1 MSVPVYF
8 NDPTNILQQQC
19 AGFEYHE
26 LLDEASK
33 EPDSIRRLALVSI
46 FSISMAAFIERSNT
60 KPFNPLLGET
70 YEYEHTHYRYFA
82 EQVSHHPPITAIHM
96 EGKAGY
102 RVWSNIRPKTK
113 FTGKS
118 LQFHPTF
125 RFYIEFD
132 STGEKFEITQ
142 CYISV
147 HNLIIG
153 TPYVD
158 LGGKSCIRNLNIADE
173 HCELEFY
180 HRGWT

>member
-19 AGFEYHE
+19 AGFEYCD
-26 LLDEASK
+26 LIDKANK
-33 EPDSIRRLALVSI
+33 ESNSLKRLALLSV
-46 FSISMAAFIERSNT
+46 FAISATSFVERSNT

-70 YEYEHTHYRYFA
+70 YEYIHPNYKYFA
-82 EQVSHHPPITAIHM
+82 EQVSHHPPITAVYL
-96 EGKAGY
+96 EGNSGF
-102 RVWSNIRPKTK
+102 RLWSNIRPKTK
-113 FTGKS
+113 FTGKN
-118 LQFHPTF
+118 LQFHPTYK
-125 RFYIEFD
+125 FYIELD
-132 STGEKFEITQ
+132 STGEKFELSQ
-142 CYISV
+142 AYLSV

-158 LGGKSCIRNLNIADE
+158 LGGKAYIKNLNIPDE